1 MSNND
6 NLVPFDRTRRRPD
19 PARLAE
25 FTATARRLQ
34 EERDSSIAIV
44 DRLLRETPRAQW
56 LTLADRAELHTNGAL
71 ERLGQL
77 ADCLE
82 RDPSEALAIAALAT
96 GIADLIPDDAY
107 PGVML
112 AQMRA
117 HAWKDRGRAL
127 CYLSRH
133 EESLAALEEA
143 VKRLSPFVVLAH
155 DLAVVNFV
163 RAVVLQHLRR
173 FAEAQA
179 LLADCRAVFR
189 EHGDWR
195 LYGKCTLAAG
205 NLLVRRGDYAGARDV
220 LGPFLHRA
228 APEAQA
234 IARLALGWCEIHVGD
249 PQDALIHFTAA
260 AKSYAQ
266 LGWQLEAVRASYGTG
281 SAMLRLGRMDDALIE
296 LASAR
301 EQFLARDLVEE
312 AGLCGLE
319 LVEAHLL
326 TGNTDE
332 ACDLASTI
340 VGEFTAASLNRRA
353 VAAIASL
360 KDAIAA
366 SSATPETV
374 RSVQMYVASLR
385 TNPDCELAGTVN

>member
-1 MSNND
+1 MRNHD

-34 EERDSSIAIV
+34 HERESSIAIV
-44 DRLLRETPRAQW
+44 DRLLAETPRGQW
-56 LTLADRAELHTNGAL
+56 PSLAACEELLTNGAL

-77 ADCLE
+77 ADNLE
-82 RDPSEALAIAALAT
+82 RDPGQALAIAELAT
-96 GIADLIPDDAY
+96 RIADAIPDDAY
-107 PGVML
+107 PKVML

-143 VKRLSPFVVLAH
+143 VRRLLPFVVLAH

-173 FAEAQA
+173 FHEAQA
-179 LLADCRAVFR
+179 LLAECRAVFR

-220 LGPFLHRA
+220 LGPFVRRA

-234 IARLALGWCEIHVGD
+234 IARLALGWCEIHVGE
-249 PQDALIHFTAA
+249 PQEALAHFTAA
-260 AKSYAQ
+260 ISFYRQ
-266 LGWQLEAVRASYGTG
+266 LGWQLEAVRAGYGTG
-281 SAMLRLGRMDDALIE
+281 SALLRLGRIDESIIE

-301 EQFLARDLVEE
+301 AQFLARDLVEE

-319 LVEAHLL
+319 LVESHLL
-326 TGNTDE
+326 RGDAEE
-332 ACDLASTI
+332 ARTLASAI
-340 VGEFTAASLNRRA
+340 VREFTAASLNRRA

-366 SSATPETV
+366 SSATPEIV

-385 TNPDCELAGTVN
+385 TDPEREFVH

>member
-6 NLVPFDRTRRRPD
+6 NLVPFGRTRRRPD

-34 EERDSSIAIV
+34 QEREASVEIV

-56 LTLADRAELHTNGAL
+56 LTLADRQELRTNGAL
-71 ERLGQL
+71 ESLARL
-77 ADCLE
+77 ADTLE
-82 RDPSEALAIAALAT
+82 RDPVGALTIAELAT
-96 GIADLIPDDAY
+96 RIADAIPEDAY

-133 EESLAALEEA
+133 QESLAALEEA
-143 VKRLSPFVVLAH
+143 VKRLSPFAVLAH

-173 FAEAQA
+173 FAEAQG
-179 LLADCRAVFR
+179 LLAECRAVFR

-205 NLLVRRGDYAGARDV
+205 NLLVRRGDYSGARDV
-220 LGPFLHRA
+220 LGPFLRHA

-249 PQDALIHFTAA
+249 PLDALTHFLAA
-260 AKSYAQ
+260 AESYGQ
-266 LGWQLEAVRASYGTG
+266 VGWQLEAVRASYGIG
-281 SAMLRLGRMDDALIE
+281 SAMLRLGRMDEALTA

-301 EQFLARDLVEE
+301 EQFLARNLVEE

-326 TGNTDE
+326 RDDTDA
-332 ACDLASTI
+332 ACELASTI
-340 VGEFTAASLNRRA
+340 VREFAAASLNRRA

-374 RSVQMYVASLR
+374 RSVHMYVASLR
-385 TNPDCELAGTVN
+385 TNPDCELDGAVN